1 MPFITDKLESMKKD
15 SAQEIDNNKNSHI
28 AFKTDDNL
36 NADSTMLSADSNSE
50 SDSDSESKKST
61 ESQYFVSRF
70 SFSVDSV
77 IQALKS
83 HIIGQ
88 DEALQGLE
96 KLLYIIKAELSPSY
110 KPLGVV
116 LLLGGTGVGKT
127 STAILLAKLLGGNFC
142 RIDMNTLTQEHY
154 AASIVG
160 APPGYVGSKEGN
172 TLFDENAIAGSYSC
186 PSVVLFDEIEKA
198 SKEVLTSLL
207 DVLDSGELTLTS
219 GTKKIDFKNAI
230 IIMTSNL
237 GAKEMLAYHKRVKN
251 SNPKKERKILTRVLE
266 RTFLPEFLNR
276 IDTILHYSSITKEH
290 ILRIIDLEIAEIYN
304 KNGHKIIL
312 DEDVQTHLCK
322 AYNIKYGVRD
332 IKRLFKNEILPLVA
346 KEILA
351 NKQKSI
357 IRLDNKHKFAV
368 E

>member
-1 MPFITDKLESMKKD
+1 MICPICKNEIEEDSKFCPICGKLIPRCPSCNKVITNEMRFCIYDGTPLPKEIFSAFANSQTANSIETSNQIKKEDTTTEKVPTKKKRWILPFLCILFFMG
-15 SAQEIDNNKNSHI
+15 II
-28 AFKTDDNL
+28 IFL
-36 NADSTMLSADSNSE
+36 GYFMLSGNSTLE
-50 SDSDSESKKST
+50 I
-61 ESQYFVSRF
+61 F
-70 SFSVDSV
+70 SHN
-77 IQALKS
+77 I
-83 HIIGQ
+83 
-88 DEALQGLE
+88 
-96 KLLYIIKAELSPSY
+96 
-110 KPLGVV
+110 
-116 LLLGGTGVGKT
+116 
-127 STAILLAKLLGGNFC
+127 
-142 RIDMNTLTQEHY
+142 
-154 AASIVG
+154 
-160 APPGYVGSKEGN
+160 
-172 TLFDENAIAGSYSC
+172 
-186 PSVVLFDEIEKA
+186 
-198 SKEVLTSLL
+198 
-207 DVLDSGELTLTS
+207 
-219 GTKKIDFKNAI
+219 
-230 IIMTSNL
+230 
-237 GAKEMLAYHKRVKN
+237 N